1 MSHEAGVRGT
11 VSAGSTVVAAARH
24 GPAPPT
30 EAADALWPPDGSTAE
45 WLDAAADSAA
55 EHIALDE
62 VLLDAAHE
70 GETPRPVV
78 RCWELSRP
86 AVVVGSSS
94 RVTDEVDHDAC
105 TRAGVEIVRRPS
117 GGLTVVLG
125 PGCLA
130 WTVVIPCPGG
140 PPPVERIHRG
150 ILQPLAAALGIRLG
164 DGRRVER
171 LGTCDLALLDG
182 SGPRKVGGNALRIRS
197 RAILYHGTLLHGL
210 DLDLVARLLK
220 HPPREPDYRARRD
233 HRSFLTQLPLDR
245 AALER
250 AVREA
255 FPCATTRHDWPADRV
270 SRLVATRY
278 GATEWTHR
286 H

>member
-1 MSHEAGVRGT
+1 MSHEVGVRGGA
-11 VSAGSTVVAAARH
+11 SAGSTAAAAVGH
-24 GPAPPT
+24 GTAPPT
-30 EAADALWPPDGSTAE
+30 DAADALWPPGGPTAE

-55 EHIALDE
+55 EHIAIDE
-62 VLLDAAHE
+62 VLLDAAHD
-70 GETPRPVV
+70 GDLPRAVV

-94 RVTDEVDHDAC
+94 RVADEIDRDAC
-105 TRAGVEIVRRPS
+105 ARAGVEIVRRPS

-150 ILQPLAAALGIRLG
+150 MLAPLAAALGSRLG

-220 HPPREPDYRARRD
+220 HPPREPDYRAHRD
-233 HRSFLTQLPLDR
+233 HRSFLTHLPLDR
-245 AALER
+245 TALER

-255 FPCATTRHDWPADRV
+255 FPCATTRHHWPAERV
-270 SRLVATRY
+270 PQLVATRY